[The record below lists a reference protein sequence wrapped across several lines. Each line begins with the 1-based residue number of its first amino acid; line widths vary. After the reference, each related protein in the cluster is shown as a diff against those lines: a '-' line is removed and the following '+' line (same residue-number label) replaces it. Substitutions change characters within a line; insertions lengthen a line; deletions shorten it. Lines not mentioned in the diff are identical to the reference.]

1 MGKINHFLV
10 LVLMAS
16 MTVSCEEDVDNGISG
31 DYFFTII
38 NGTSHR
44 CVIDCHPFNQDKEIT
59 HNEIQVGDSIVLYTN
74 GGGGL
79 HLENPFSNHQVYL
92 VFDDTLTYCCWAN
105 QGHYMLA
112 STENYCATYV
122 SETHTDFRYVITEED
137 YEYAKAHP
145 YTGEK

>member
-1 MGKINHFLV
+1 MERLNQFLV
-10 LVLMAS
+10 FMLMAS
-16 MTVSCEEDVDNGISG
+16 MMVSCDEDVDNGISG

-44 CVIDCHPFNQDKEIT
+44 CGIDYHPFNQNKEIT
-59 HNEIQVGDSIVLYTN
+59 HNEIPVGDSIVLYTN

-92 VFDDTLTYCCWAN
+92 VFDDTLTYCCWEN
-105 QGHYMLA
+105 KDHYMFA
-112 STENYCATYV
+112 ATENYSATYV
-122 SETHTDFRYVITEED
+122 AENRTDFRYVITEED

-145 YTGEK
+145 YMGER